1 MNIFEKVNAKVWLGA
16 AGAIVSVVGAV
27 ISNKQDLIKKQEL
40 TKDAAEAAAKIVMD
54 KLSNNEG

>member
-16 AGAIVSVVGAV
+16 AGAIISVVGAV
-27 ISNKQDLIKKQEL
+27 INNKQDLIKKQEL
-40 TKDAAEAAAKIVMD
+40 TNEAAEAAAKIVMD